1 MRYVT
6 GFAPCIRN
14 VYLMVVLL
22 LASAACAQT
31 ERNIDPMIEEK
42 IHELAVLTGPEYIA
56 RRDEFLASAPALG
69 DYPLGLTDRDPRF
82 RTQYLILLGWQRH
95 PEIFRAIKQRR
106 DSANVTFMNISA
118 AGFDPF
124 YNETYQLTKKT
135 WHQDALPFAW
145 EDILKLKDGM
155 PFWQIVD
162 SHTII
167 SSYPDADLVDA
178 LLIAL
183 VPQQDR
189 SSTAIWLQALA
200 EMPAD
205 ALKER
210 LRLDTPFYVHARPH
224 LQEALRRQD

>member
-106 DSANVTFMNISA
+106 D
-118 AGFDPF
+118 
-124 YNETYQLTKKT
+124 
-135 WHQDALPFAW
+135 
-145 EDILKLKDGM
+145 
-155 PFWQIVD
+155 
-162 SHTII
+162 
-167 SSYPDADLVDA
+167 
-178 LLIAL
+178 
-183 VPQQDR
+183 
-189 SSTAIWLQALA
+189 
-200 EMPAD
+200 
-205 ALKER
+205 
-210 LRLDTPFYVHARPH
+210 
-224 LQEALRRQD
+224 RRM